1 MKRIKIAQ
9 IITRMDWGGSPDIL
23 RLICADLDKDLFD
36 FRLITGPTLHP
47 SSKTREFLAAY
58 KDKTITIPELQR
70 NCHPAKDVKALVKLT
85 AFLKKEKF
93 DIVHT
98 HTAKAGALGR
108 IAAWF
113 SGGAKIVHTSHGHNF
128 YGYFGPAK
136 SRVIVAAEK
145 LLAGF
150 TDRITALTELERQ
163 DLFSYGVARPG
174 NVAVINSGID
184 LGCYRDVQTDTS
196 GIKKALNVPPN
207 SVLVGFIGRLEP
219 IKDPVSFVGAASLI
233 VKKFSEAAFLIV
245 GEGSLR
251 PMLEAR
257 CRELRI
263 SQKVTLAGWREDVP
277 EILSVLDVIVLPSLN
292 EAVGRILIEAGAAGK
307 PAVASHV
314 GGIPEII
321 RDGETGI
328 LVPPQDAASLARA
341 ISSLLENPERRTAM
355 GEAAKKW
362 IDDKFSALRM
372 AEQFAHLYRELA
384 GAGQRNSTGI
394 TKVPDGSVDN
404 IPI

>member
-1 MKRIKIAQ
+1 MESRK
-9 IITRMDWGGSPDIL
+9 
-23 RLICADLDKDLFD
+23 
-36 FRLITGPTLHP
+36 
-47 SSKTREFLAAY
+47 
-58 KDKTITIPELQR
+58 
-70 NCHPAKDVKALVKLT
+70 NLT
-85 AFLKKEKF
+85 ASASNL
-93 DIVHT
+93 
-98 HTAKAGALGR
+98 
-108 IAAWF
+108 
-113 SGGAKIVHTSHGHNF
+113 
-128 YGYFGPAK
+128 
-136 SRVIVAAEK
+136 SR
-145 LLAGF
+145 
-150 TDRITALTELERQ
+150 T
-163 DLFSYGVARPG
+163 
-174 NVAVINSGID
+174 
-184 LGCYRDVQTDTS
+184 
-196 GIKKALNVPPN
+196 
-207 SVLVGFIGRLEP
+207 
-219 IKDPVSFVGAASLI
+219 SLI

-251 PMLEAR
+251 SMLEAR

-372 AEQFAHLYRELA
+372 AEKFAHLYRELA
-384 GAGQRNSTGI
+384 EAGQRNSTGI